1 MVLFR
6 MWQAKQKLIIETEV
20 EEVAI
25 EQCPI
30 KKLRSHMYA
39 APVLNP
45 CKFSNFSILLILEFK
60 TLL

>member
-45 CKFSNFSILLILEFK
+45 CKFRNFSILLIL
-60 TLL
+60 